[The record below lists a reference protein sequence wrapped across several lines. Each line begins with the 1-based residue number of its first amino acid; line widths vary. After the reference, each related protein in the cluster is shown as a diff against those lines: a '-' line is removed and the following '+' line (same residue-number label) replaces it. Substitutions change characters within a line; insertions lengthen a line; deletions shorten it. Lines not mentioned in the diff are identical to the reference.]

1 MQCSEERPGTR
12 EQLHLDIFAV
22 PLQDEVA
29 RYPHADIL
37 PTIRPELPK
46 DFVRLGRC
54 IALNGFITRRG
65 TGPLREHSRRLVVR
79 GASFYGRRA

>member
-1 MQCSEERPGTR
+1 MERQHTR
-12 EQLHLDIFAV
+12 EQLHLDISDV
-22 PLQDEVA
+22 LLQDEVA
-29 RYPHADIL
+29 STPYADIL
-37 PTIRPELPK
+37 PTIRLELPK
-46 DFVRLGRC
+46 DFVCLGRC